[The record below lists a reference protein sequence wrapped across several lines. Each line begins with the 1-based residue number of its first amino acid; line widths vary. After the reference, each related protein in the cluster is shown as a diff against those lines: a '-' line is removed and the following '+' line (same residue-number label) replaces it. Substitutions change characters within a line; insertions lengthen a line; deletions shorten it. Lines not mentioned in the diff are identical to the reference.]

1 MFDAIFRFF
10 FSLSPVVFSQG
21 EYRFAPTTGSYVA
34 AVLVL
39 AGAALAIVAY
49 RSGRGRKRDRV
60 VLAGIRLAI
69 LTIILICL
77 FRPLL
82 VVRAASPQQNFLAVL
97 LDDSRSMQIA
107 DVGGQPRGTYITS
120 EFGAAD
126 PRLAGSPAQPGQH
139 RDRRD
144 GEAQPGQQEN
154 RKGRGQGLAQSD
166 VDADERHARE

>member
-49 RSGRGRKRDRV
+49 RAGRGRKRDRV
-60 VLAGIRLAI
+60 ALAGIRLAI

-82 VVRAASPQQNFLAVL
+82 VVRAASPQQNFLGVL

-107 DVGGQPRGTYITS
+107 DVGGQSRGTYVKK
-120 EFGAAD
+120 
-126 PRLAGSPAQPGQH
+126 
-139 RDRRD
+139 DR
-144 GEAQPGQQEN
+144 
-154 RKGRGQGLAQSD
+154 KS
-166 VDADERHARE
+166 VV